1 MNYWHGCLG
10 LHWLVL
16 IALLMTGCSLP
27 PITDRTESY
36 ILSVEDARLTRL
48 GAAVKDRN
56 DSNPELT
63 GIYTLNG
70 PRDAFAARALLARV
84 AEKTLDVQYY
94 IWKGDITGTLL
105 LEEIHA
111 AADRGVRVRLLL
123 DDNGTYGLDK
133 DLSVLNL
140 HPNIE
145 VRLFNPFTNRSFKSV
160 GFITDFDRLNRRM
173 HNKSFTVDNT
183 ATIIGG
189 RNVGDEYFGAT
200 DGLLFDDLDVM
211 AIGEVVDSV
220 SKDFDR
226 YWHSL
231 SAYPIESLVSRP
243 PQYTL
248 DELHSAA
255 KAVERLP
262 GAADYVKAIRELPFV
277 QKLLNDELPL
287 IWARTQMISDSPN
300 KALGLA
306 EKEDLLITRLAEFGG
321 QAEQELFLVS
331 PYFVP
336 TKEGVKVFKTL
347 IDNNVDV
354 RVLTN
359 SLDATDVIPVHA
371 GYAKRRKALLKYGVK
386 IFEMQRT
393 APKGNLDLKDLL
405 GSSGSSLHAK
415 TFALDRKRVFIGSFN
430 FDPRSANLN
439 TELGFLIESPKLAND
454 VVNVFQHELYK
465 RSYEVVLNQE
475 GKLQWQEHRGNEI
488 KLYFNEPRTPWYK
501 RAFVKFCS
509 WLPIEPLL

>member
-145 VRLFNPFTNRSFKSV
+145 VRLFNPFTNRSFKSL

-200 DGLLFDDLDVM
+200 DGLLFNDLD
-211 AIGEVVDSV
+211 
-220 SKDFDR
+220 
-226 YWHSL
+226 
-231 SAYPIESLVSRP
+231 
-243 PQYTL
+243 
-248 DELHSAA
+248 
-255 KAVERLP
+255 
-262 GAADYVKAIRELPFV
+262 
-277 QKLLNDELPL
+277 
-287 IWARTQMISDSPN
+287 
-300 KALGLA
+300 
-306 EKEDLLITRLAEFGG
+306 
-321 QAEQELFLVS
+321 
-331 PYFVP
+331 
-336 TKEGVKVFKTL
+336 
-347 IDNNVDV
+347 
-354 RVLTN
+354 
-359 SLDATDVIPVHA
+359 
-371 GYAKRRKALLKYGVK
+371 
-386 IFEMQRT
+386 
-393 APKGNLDLKDLL
+393 
-405 GSSGSSLHAK
+405 
-415 TFALDRKRVFIGSFN
+415 
-430 FDPRSANLN
+430 
-439 TELGFLIESPKLAND
+439 
-454 VVNVFQHELYK
+454 
-465 RSYEVVLNQE
+465 
-475 GKLQWQEHRGNEI
+475 
-488 KLYFNEPRTPWYK
+488 
-501 RAFVKFCS
+501 
-509 WLPIEPLL
+509 